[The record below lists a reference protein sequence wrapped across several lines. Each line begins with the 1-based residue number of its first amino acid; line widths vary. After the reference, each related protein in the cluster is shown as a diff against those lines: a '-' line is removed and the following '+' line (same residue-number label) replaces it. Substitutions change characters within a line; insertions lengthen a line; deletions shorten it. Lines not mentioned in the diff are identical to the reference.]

1 LRAGDFEGLLAVL
14 DPELVVRMDASHVA
28 RGTHPE
34 FRSAEDW
41 ARNATAAFARFARF
55 VQPALVNG
63 SVGLVMAPGG
73 KLTRAASF
81 TVANGKIT
89 QLEIITDRD
98 RLKQLDVSL
107 LDE

>member
-1 LRAGDFEGLLAVL
+1 V
-14 DPELVVRMDASHVA
+14 
-28 RGTHPE
+28 
-34 FRSAEDW
+34 
-41 ARNATAAFARFARF
+41 TAAFPRYARF

-73 KLTRAASF
+73 KLSRAVRF

-89 QLEIITDRD
+89 KVEIIADRD
-98 RLKQLDVSL
+98 RLKQLDLSL